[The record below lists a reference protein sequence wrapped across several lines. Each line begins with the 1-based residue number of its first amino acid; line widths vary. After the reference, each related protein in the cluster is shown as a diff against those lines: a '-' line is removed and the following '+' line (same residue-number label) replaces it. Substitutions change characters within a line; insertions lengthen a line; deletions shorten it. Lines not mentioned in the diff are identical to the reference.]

1 MISETMD
8 VDSIVNQYLPKIKYY
23 AYKMS
28 FNLPPELSQDDL
40 VSAGIIG
47 LLESMGRYDYR
58 REASLKTFSD
68 CRIKGAIIDEIRS
81 MQWAS
86 RDMKKNLTTVKETY
100 KNLEDKLSRAPL
112 DKEVAEELGISASK
126 LQRVLS
132 SANMSHLRSLQDVI
146 TGKDGET
153 RELVDCLSAGTE
165 ADPSELFELKES
177 RKNLASAIEKLPHR
191 GKMILKLYY
200 YEELTLKEIGTIV
213 NLTESRICQLLNDA
227 LQKLKEHM
235 N

>member
-1 MISETMD
+1 MISEAMD
-8 VDSIVNQYLPKIKYY
+8 VESIVNQYLPKIKYY

-47 LLESMGRYDYR
+47 LLESMGRYDYT

-81 MQWAS
+81 MQWAA
-86 RDMKKNLTTVKETY
+86 RDMKKNLNTVKETY
-100 KNLEDKLSRAPL
+100 KNLEDKLSRTPL
-112 DKEVAEELGISASK
+112 DKEVAEELGISSGR
-126 LQRVLS
+126 LQRVLL

-153 RELVDCLSAGTE
+153 RELVDCISSDKAG
-165 ADPSELFELKES
+165 PSELFEHKEAREKLS
-177 RKNLASAIEKLPHR
+177 GAIEKLPER
-191 GKMILKLYY
+191 EKLAVTLYY
-200 YEELTLKEIGTIV
+200 YEELTLKEIGNIV
-213 NLTESRICQLLNDA
+213 GLTESRICQLLNDA